1 MSLKPRSRGWGGV
14 VGSRVEDVVSELQ
27 RLYQQHSET
36 WGRRAEMRVTT
47 KSRQDVSE
55 AGLAEEG

>member
-14 VGSRVEDVVSELQ
+14 VEDVASELQ

-36 WGRRAEMRVTT
+36 WDRRAEMRVTT

>member
-1 MSLKPRSRGWGGV
+1 MGWGGWEPI
-14 VGSRVEDVVSELQ
+14 EDVASELQ